1 MALLENIPLSSI
13 KRISKYS
20 QYPWLRIVIIESW
33 QIHSNTSSPAYREI
47 EGNGRRSVLKKLFF
61 LFPPELL
68 ATAQRERAYRENV
81 RNYKNDFFSFFESS
95 RPPSPFSR
103 TGSVRTN
110 VEMEA
115 FFLEGEKKA
124 MSEEEEE
131 RSWAGGCH
139 P

>member
-81 RNYKNDFFSFFESS
+81 RNYKNDFFPSS
-95 RPPSPFSR
+95 KVLARLLLSPNRERTYKCGNGSLLSR
-103 TGSVRTN
+103 GGEEGN
-110 VEMEA
+110 V
-115 FFLEGEKKA
+115 
-124 MSEEEEE
+124 
-131 RSWAGGCH
+131 
-139 P
+139 